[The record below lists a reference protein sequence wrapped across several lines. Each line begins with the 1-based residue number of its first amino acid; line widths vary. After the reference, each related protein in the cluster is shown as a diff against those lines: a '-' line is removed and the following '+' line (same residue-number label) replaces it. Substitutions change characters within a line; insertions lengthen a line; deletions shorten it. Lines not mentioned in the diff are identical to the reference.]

1 MFKSKIHLLFVVLF
15 ITPFVYSQQSEK
27 LVPKAAS
34 TVFSINNINLLK
46 KISLDDLVKY
56 DFMEE
61 IHQELF
67 DGSTSGKTLKDAG
80 LDFDQRLNIFYG
92 KDEQIEVSGFSFG
105 IKDKISLFE
114 VFDDFEFVGL
124 ISPDAEKYASFFNT
138 LIIKKGSALLLRL
151 EPRDTYVTRLTD
163 SIWYARGN
171 SNPYGSMEYEMIGV
185 EEYEMM
191 EVEDE
196 MMENEDEYIEELEYD
211 AEKNYWE
218 IRDSIQVTLQ
228 QKYLTKVLNDLIIDG
243 ISLYSSDP
251 RFVKQ
256 IERES
261 EGILFLDNSRNI
273 TNEQGLWYFQTMYP
287 IMNDDLKEL
296 YQENIILGDLTIDS
310 NEINFD
316 VNANYGQEL
325 GMIYSEMNNN
335 KINKDFL
342 KFISKNAPAYM
353 IYNIDIRK
361 AYDKAYEIVVPIL
374 KKQKNVEMV
383 MNILAIQ
390 LLDQL
395 VDKKSFF
402 SAYKGGMFASFDG
415 VEKVKTTKIDYLW
428 DEENF
433 DYSEIETESDEEI
446 PVFTIGF
453 ASEKPDLCEMILED
467 LARLTSRIQ
476 KKEGY
481 WIVEDAILDATP
493 VYIICSKKMLLI
505 TNNHNLVESNMKG
518 YGSNAITRKDIK
530 KIKKSGVL
538 YAKVDLDES
547 LSKFPIEFLDEKQKL
562 VLDRMKGTSG
572 MIELTSGRSELN
584 STKYNIEYYFEGD
597 SSSGK
602 QFLDMINS
610 LYIFSK

>member
-1 MFKSKIHLLFVVLF
+1 MFKPKFHLLFVVLF
-15 ITPFVYSQQSEK
+15 MTPFVYTQQSEM
-27 LVPKAAS
+27 LVPKEAS
-34 TVFSINNINLLK
+34 TVFSINNIDLLK
-46 KISLDDLVKY
+46 KVSLDELVTY

-114 VFDDFEFVGL
+114 VFDDFDFEGL
-124 ISPDAEKYASFFNT
+124 IASDVEVYGSLFNT
-138 LIIKKGSALLLRL
+138 LIIKGESALLVRL
-151 EPRDTYVTRLTD
+151 EPRDTYLTRLTD
-163 SIWYARGN
+163 SMWYARGN
-171 SNPYGSMEYEMIGV
+171 SNPYGSIEYEVIDG

-191 EVEDE
+191 ED
-196 MMENEDEYIEELEYD
+196 EDEYIAEYD
-211 AEKNYWE
+211 GEKTYWE
-218 IRDSIQVTLQ
+218 IRDSLEVYLQ
-228 QKYLTKVLNDLIIDG
+228 QEYLGELLNHLFIEG

-251 RFVKQ
+251 RFVRQ
-256 IERES
+256 MERES
-261 EGILFLDNSRNI
+261 EGIFYLDNSRNI

-296 YQENIILGDLTIDS
+296 YEDNIILGDLTIDS

-335 KINKDFL
+335 KLNKDFL
-342 KFISKNAPAYM
+342 KYISKNAPAYM

-361 AYDKAYEIVVPIL
+361 AYEKAYEIVVPIL

-402 SAYKGGMFASFDG
+402 GAYKGGMFASFDG
-415 VEKVKTTKIDYLW
+415 VEKVKTTKIDYIW

-433 DYSEIETESDEEI
+433 DYSEIEIESDEEI

-453 ASEKPDLCEMILED
+453 ASERPDLCEMILED

-505 TNNHNLVESNMKG
+505 TNNHNLVKSNMKG
-518 YGSNAITRKDIK
+518 YGSNAISRKDIK

-547 LSKFPIEFLDEKQKL
+547 LSKFPIEFLDERQKL

-597 SSSGK
+597 GSSGK

>member
-1 MFKSKIHLLFVVLF
+1 MFKSKFHLLFVALF

-27 LVPKAAS
+27 LVPKEAS

-80 LDFDQRLNIFYG
+80 LDFEQRLNIFYG

-114 VFDDFEFVGL
+114 VFDDFEFAGL
-124 ISPDAEKYASFFNT
+124 ISPDAEMYSSFFNT
-138 LIIKKGSALLLRL
+138 LIIKKESALLVRV
-151 EPRDTYVTRLTD
+151 EPRDTHVSRLTD

-171 SNPYGSMEYEMIGV
+171 SNPFGSMEYEMMEG
-185 EEYEMM
+185 EDFEMM
-191 EVEDE
+191 ED
-196 MMENEDEYIEELEYD
+196 EDEYFEELEYD

-218 IRDSIQVTLQ
+218 IRDSIQVKLQ
-228 QKYLTKVLNDLIIDG
+228 YKYLTQVLNDLIIDEL
-243 ISLYSSDP
+243 SLYSTDP

-261 EGILFLDNSRNI
+261 EGVFYLDNSRNI

-335 KINKDFL
+335 KLNKDFL
-342 KFISKNAPAYM
+342 KYISKNAPAYM

-415 VEKVKTTKIDYLW
+415 VEKVKTTKIDYIW

-433 DYSEIETESDEEI
+433 DYSEIETQSDEEI

-453 ASEKPDLCEMILED
+453 ASERPDLCEMILED

-481 WIVEDAILDATP
+481 WIVEEAILDATP
-493 VYIICSKKMLLI
+493 VYIICSKKTLII
-505 TNNHNLVESNMKG
+505 TNNHNLVESNIRG
-518 YGSNAITRKDIK
+518 YGSNAISRKEIK

-547 LSKFPIEFLDEKQKL
+547 LQKFPIEFLDERQKL

-572 MIELTSGRSELN
+572 TIELTSGRSGLN